1 MASNDKYLG
10 PDKRKEPR
18 RQKSDRRSQVRW
30 EPASN
35 GDRRQSFGR
44 RKDDRTWKLPKK

>member
-18 RQKSDRRSQVRW
+18 RQTSDRRTQVRW
-30 EPASN
+30 EPDK